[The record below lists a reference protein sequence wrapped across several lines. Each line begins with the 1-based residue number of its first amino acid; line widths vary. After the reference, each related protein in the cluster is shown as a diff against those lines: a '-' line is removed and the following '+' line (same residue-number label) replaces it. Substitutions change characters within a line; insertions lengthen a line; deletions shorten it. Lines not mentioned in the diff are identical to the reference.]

1 MSIKEK
7 LEEIELKTLS
17 PVAALS
23 KNSKGRRFPDDQ
35 CNLRTVYQVDRDRVI
50 HSKSFRR
57 LKHKTQ
63 VFVCPRGDHYRTRL
77 THTLEVSQIAR
88 TLAKSLFLNE
98 DLAEAIALS
107 HDLGHTPFGHDGE
120 TVLNELSDCG
130 FKHFEQSLR
139 VVDFLEK
146 NGKGLN
152 LTYEVRDGIL
162 NHTRGGWPKTIEGRL
177 VRLADRIAYVNHDI
191 DDAIRANVMTTADL
205 PVDVLHVLGDTKTK
219 RINALIK
226 SIVENSKGE
235 EICMSNEVQK
245 AFDILHSFMYEFVY
259 TNMESK
265 KESVKVPALITGL
278 YNYFTSHPDKLPH
291 QMKLIAEKE
300 SLNRAV
306 CDYIA
311 GMTDY
316 FAINLFES
324 IFIPKSWNI

>member
-23 KNSKGRRFPDDQ
+23 KNSKGRKFPDDQ
-35 CNLRTVYQVDRDRVI
+35 CELRTVYQVDRDRVI

-63 VFVCPRGDHYRTRL
+63 VFICPRGDHYRTRL

-120 TVLNELSDCG
+120 IVLNELSDCG

-146 NGKGLN
+146 DGKGLN

-162 NHTRGGWPKTIEGRL
+162 NHTRGDWPKTIEGRL

-191 DDAIRANVMTTADL
+191 DDAVRANVMTIEDL

-219 RINALIK
+219 RINTLIN
-226 SIVENSKGE
+226 SIVENSQGE
-235 EICMSNEVQK
+235 VICMSNEVQK
-245 AFDILHSFMYEFVY
+245 AFDTLHSFMYDFVY

-265 KESVKVPALITGL
+265 KEAVKVPALITGL
-278 YNYFTSHPDKLPH
+278 YNYFISHPDKLPS
-291 QMKLIAEKE
+291 QMKLIAEHE

-316 FAINLFES
+316 FAINLFEN
-324 IFIPKSWNI
+324 IFIPRSWNI